1 MYNLED
7 YLFNNIN
14 IIWYDEEDDDTDL
27 EDILLRDRWETGHL
41 RM

>member
-7 YLFNNIN
+7 YLFNNIG
-14 IIWYDEEDDDTDL
+14 ITWYTEDDDTDL

>member
-1 MYNLED
+1 MYNLEE
-7 YLFNNIN
+7 YLFNNIT
-14 IIWYDEEDDDTDL
+14 ITWYDEEDDTDL

>member
-1 MYNLED
+1 MYNLEE
-7 YLFNNIN
+7 YLFNTIT
-14 IIWYDEEDDDTDL
+14 ITWYDDEDDTDL